1 MKILPYPPGPV
12 IFESFYFKNGQK
24 EGRNHQSNRIIESH
38 DYISNKRVT
47 YSTVAE

>member
-12 IFESFYFKNGQK
+12 IFGSFYFNGQK

-38 DYISNKRVT
+38 DYISNKRVQ
-47 YSTVAE
+47 